1 MPEAGLRAS
10 LCKFCPM
17 NFPGFPSKRH
27 KKSFGGGSM
36 GPGNLTG
43 EKWIPKKEPK
53 LKVFPECTGLI
64 FGSCY
69 DQFWYCPHHHPHQC
83 VPRQENPQ
91 RLHGY
96 DLKTVRCCAS
106 CKPSH
111 PRSRAK
117 KKAKSEIGRCFLG
130 KGRFGTVHA
139 DHEDVI
145 KMMKLMTPGEIGWSE
160 NLMLFQ
166 REEALMFDFAT

>member
-1 MPEAGLRAS
+1 MR
-10 LCKFCPM
+10 
-17 NFPGFPSKRH
+17 R
-27 KKSFGGGSM
+27 
-36 GPGNLTG
+36 
-43 EKWIPKKEPK
+43 
-53 LKVFPECTGLI
+53 
-64 FGSCY
+64 
-69 DQFWYCPHHHPHQC
+69 
-83 VPRQENPQ
+83 
-91 RLHGY
+91 
-96 DLKTVRCCAS
+96 CAS

-145 KMMKLMTPGEIGWSE
+145 KRMKLMTPGEIGWSE